1 MLRKNFNVMISLLKA
16 ELKKIKPFRENL
28 KGYRNIFT
36 SKFPLKDIQI
46 YMPQIKNQ
54 SLLA

>member
-1 MLRKNFNVMISLLKA
+1 MLRKNFNVMIPGLQV

-36 SKFPLKDIQI
+36 SSESTSSCLKAVSRQK
-46 YMPQIKNQ
+46 MG
-54 SLLA
+54 